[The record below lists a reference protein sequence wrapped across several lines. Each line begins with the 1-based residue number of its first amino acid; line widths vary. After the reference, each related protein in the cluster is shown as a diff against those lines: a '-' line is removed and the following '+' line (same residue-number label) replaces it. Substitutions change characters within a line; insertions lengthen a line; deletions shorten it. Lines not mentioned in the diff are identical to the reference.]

1 MATEEF
7 ARVKTAQDSSA
18 NKKYNE
24 KNAQLKAQFQELFP
38 YYDFDAS
45 VKAGELVKKGAPGST
60 QEPVYDDAI
69 MREARKNKATE
80 TAVVDPESI
89 SAARMRIMNQYL
101 PMTGS
106 EDPAQSPEQRY
117 YQASLEKMEIQNQA
131 LKKQIEALQK
141 IEQKI

>member
-1 MATEEF
+1 
-7 ARVKTAQDSSA
+7 
-18 NKKYNE
+18 
-24 KNAQLKAQFQELFP
+24 
-38 YYDFDAS
+38 
-45 VKAGELVKKGAPGST
+45 
-60 QEPVYDDAI
+60 

-117 YQASLEKMEIQNQA
+117 YSQSLALMQQQIDILDQQLQQEKELN
-131 LKKQIEALQK
+131 KKV
-141 IEQKI
+141 